1 MTIAECYRRLG
12 GDYAQV
18 EHRLCSP
25 GMIVRF
31 ITMFLEDDSFGE
43 LLCAMRDGRRRDA
56 FRAAYTLRSVC
67 ANLGFDRLRDSAN
80 RLEHLLSGEDGVMP
94 EGAHALLE
102 TVSQDYT
109 QTVTAIRE
117 YLSSSSPQGQYPPP
131 IFQGR
136 LSTTECDRHAK
147 TSSHR

>member
-18 EHRLCSP
+18 AHRLCSP

-43 LLCAMRDGRRRDA
+43 LLCAMRDGRRQDA

-102 TVSQDYT
+102 AVSQDYT
-109 QTVTAIRE
+109 QTVSAIRE
-117 YLSSSSPQGQYPPP
+117 YLSSSAPQGAYPPP

>member
-31 ITMFLEDDSFGE
+31 VSRFLEDDSFGE
-43 LLCAMRDGRRRDA
+43 LLFAMRDGRRRDA
-56 FRAAYTLRSVC
+56 FCAAYTLRSVC

-80 RLEHLLSGEDGVMP
+80 RLEHLLSGERDVMP
-94 EGAHALLE
+94 GDAQPLLE
-102 TVSQDYT
+102 AVSQDYT
-109 QTVTAIRE
+109 QTISAIRE
-117 YLSSSSPQGQYPPP
+117 YLSSSSPQGAYPPN
-131 IFQGR
+131 F
-136 LSTTECDRHAK
+136 
-147 TSSHR
+147 SSLPEHNGV

>member
-31 ITMFLEDDSFGE
+31 ISRFLEDDSFGE

-56 FRAAYTLRSVC
+56 FCAAYTLRSVC

-80 RLEHLLSGEDGVMP
+80 RLEHLLSGESDVMP
-94 EGAHALLE
+94 GDAQPLLE
-102 TVSQDYT
+102 AVSHDYT
-109 QTVTAIRE
+109 QTISTIQE
-117 YLSSSSPQGQYPPP
+117 YLSSSSPQGAYPPP
-131 IFQGR
+131 DF
-136 LSTTECDRHAK
+136 
-147 TSSHR
+147 SSPPEHNGV

>member
-31 ITMFLEDDSFGE
+31 VSRFLEDDSFGE

-56 FRAAYTLRSVC
+56 FCAAYTLRSVC

-80 RLEHLLSGEDGVMP
+80 RLEHLLSGESDVMP
-94 EGAHALLE
+94 GNAQPLLE
-102 TVSQDYT
+102 AVSQDYT
-109 QTVTAIRE
+109 QTISAIRE
-117 YLSSSSPQGQYPPP
+117 YLSSSSSQGAYPP
-131 IFQGR
+131 IFQAR
-136 LSTTECDRHAK
+136 LSTMECDRHAK

>member
-80 RLEHLLSGEDGVMP
+80 RLEQLLSGENGVIP

-109 QTVTAIRE
+109 QTVSAIRE
-117 YLSSSSPQGQYPPP
+117 YLSSSSPQGQYPPDFSGP
-131 IFQGR
+131 PEHNGV
-136 LSTTECDRHAK
+136 
-147 TSSHR
+147 

>member
-12 GDYAQV
+12 SDYAQV

-43 LLCAMRDGRRRDA
+43 LLCAMRDGRRQDA

-80 RLEHLLSGEDGVMP
+80 RLEHLLSGESDVMP
-94 EGAHALLE
+94 GDAQPLLE
-102 TVSQDYT
+102 AVSQDYT
-109 QTVTAIRE
+109 QTISAIRE
-117 YLSSSSPQGQYPPP
+117 YLSSSSPQGAYPP
-131 IFQGR
+131 IFQAR
-136 LSTTECDRHAK
+136 LSTMECDRHAK

>member
-18 EHRLCSP
+18 AHRLCSP

-43 LLCAMRDGRRRDA
+43 LLCAMRDGRRQDA

-102 TVSQDYT
+102 AVSQDYT
-109 QTVTAIRE
+109 QTVSAIRE
-117 YLSSSSPQGQYPPP
+117 YLSSSSPQGQYPPDFSGP
-131 IFQGR
+131 PEHNGV
-136 LSTTECDRHAK
+136 
-147 TSSHR
+147 

>member
-31 ITMFLEDDSFGE
+31 ISRFLEDDSFGE

-80 RLEHLLSGEDGVMP
+80 RLEHLLSGESDVMP
-94 EGAHALLE
+94 GDAQPLLE
-102 TVSQDYT
+102 AVSQDYT
-109 QTVTAIRE
+109 QTISAIRE
-117 YLSSSSPQGQYPPP
+117 YLSSSSPQGAYPPP
-131 IFQGR
+131 IFQAR
-136 LSTTECDRHAK
+136 LSTMECDRHAK

>member
-31 ITMFLEDDSFGE
+31 VSRFLEDDSFGE

-56 FRAAYTLRSVC
+56 F
-67 ANLGFDRLRDSAN
+67 
-80 RLEHLLSGEDGVMP
+80 
-94 EGAHALLE
+94 
-102 TVSQDYT
+102 
-109 QTVTAIRE
+109 
-117 YLSSSSPQGQYPPP
+117 
-131 IFQGR
+131 
-136 LSTTECDRHAK
+136 
-147 TSSHR
+147 

>member
-18 EHRLCSP
+18 AHRLCSP

-43 LLCAMRDGRRRDA
+43 LLCAMRDGRRQDA

-67 ANLGFDRLRDSAN
+67 ANLGFDRLCASTA
-80 RLEHLLSGEDGVMP
+80 RLEHALEGESEVIPVQAQPLLDEVVRDYT
-94 EGAHALLE
+94 A
-102 TVSQDYT
+102 TVS
-109 QTVTAIRE
+109 AIRD
-117 YLSSSSPQGQYPPP
+117 YLCSTGSETAYPLPT
-131 IFQGR
+131 F
-136 LSTTECDRHAK
+136 
-147 TSSHR
+147 

>member
-43 LLCAMRDGRRRDA
+43 LLCAMRDGRRQDA

-80 RLEHLLSGEDGVMP
+80 RLEQLLSGEGEVMP
-94 EGAHALLE
+94 EGAHALLDA
-102 TVSQDYT
+102 VSQDYT
-109 QTVTAIRE
+109 QTVSAIRE
-117 YLSSSSPQGQYPPP
+117 YLSSSSPQGTYPPR
-131 IFQGR
+131 FFR
-136 LSTTECDRHAK
+136 AA
-147 TSSHR
+147 

>member
-18 EHRLCSP
+18 AHRLCSP

-43 LLCAMRDGRRRDA
+43 LLCAMRDGRRQDA

-67 ANLGFDRLRDSAN
+67 ANLGFDRLRDSAD

-102 TVSQDYT
+102 AVSQDYT
-109 QTVTAIRE
+109 QTVSAIRE
-117 YLSSSSPQGQYPPP
+117 YLSSSDPQGAYPPP
-131 IFQGR
+131 DFSGPP
-136 LSTTECDRHAK
+136 EHNGV
-147 TSSHR
+147 